1 MRGEQEPGIR
11 IEPERVMSDGPDAGI
26 LMAEY
31 GDRLD
36 PWQQLV
42 VDCWLGRGK
51 DGNYTAMAAGLSVPR
66 QNGKNTCIE
75 AREFYGMVING
86 EKVLHTAHQ
95 VKTEKEAF
103 RRLVAMFTNDRH
115 PDAEGMVTQIR
126 YTNGEEAI
134 VLNNGG
140 EIRYS
145 ARSRQAARGF
155 AGVSLV
161 IYDEAQELT
170 DDQVEAL
177 MPTLAASDTG
187 TRQVIYAGTPP
198 YPSCPGEVFR
208 RFRKSCLENPG
219 KMSAW
224 HEWSVQAKSAEE
236 IDVADRKLWYLT
248 NPAMGGRLSEEFTAT
263 ELGTL
268 SQDGFCRER
277 LGWWSPVIAEQ
288 SDNAI
293 GKAAWEACRSDL
305 QKPSGKTA
313 YGVKFT
319 PDGAEVVLCG
329 AVCPAEGAARIEII
343 ARRPTSHGVQWLADW
358 LDARYTKAC
367 CVVIDGRN
375 GVDVLCE
382 RIHDTWKAKNS
393 VVRPTARDVIAAA
406 SQLIM
411 EINEQTVTWYSQQ
424 QDLNDSALSVV
435 KRPISGGFGFGG
447 DNSAPVEAAALA
459 LWGCR
464 RSKRDPSRK
473 MLIG

>member
-1 MRGEQEPGIR
+1 
-11 IEPERVMSDGPDAGI
+11 
-26 LMAEY
+26 
-31 GDRLD
+31 
-36 PWQQLV
+36 
-42 VDCWLGRGK
+42 
-51 DGNYTAMAAGLSVPR
+51 
-66 QNGKNTCIE
+66 
-75 AREFYGMVING
+75 
-86 EKVLHTAHQ
+86 
-95 VKTEKEAF
+95 
-103 RRLVAMFTNDRH
+103 
-115 PDAEGMVTQIR
+115 
-126 YTNGEEAI
+126 
-134 VLNNGG
+134 
-140 EIRYS
+140 
-145 ARSRQAARGF
+145 
-155 AGVSLV
+155 
-161 IYDEAQELT
+161 
-170 DDQVEAL
+170 
-177 MPTLAASDTG
+177 MPTLTASDTG

-224 HEWSVQAKSAEE
+224 HEWSVQAKSTEE
-236 IDVADRKLWYLT
+236 IDVADRKLWYVT
-248 NPAMGGRLSEEFTAT
+248 NPAMGGRLSKEFTAT

-277 LGWWSPVIAEQ
+277 LGWWSPFIAEQ

-329 AVCPAEGAARIEII
+329 AVCPAEGAARIEVI

-375 GVDVLCE
+375 GVDILCE

-393 VVRPTARDVIAAA
+393 VVRPTARDVIDAA